1 VKSTYIKKIKKIES
15 DIKSIKIQGATNVAL
30 ATVLGI
36 KVVADNFKDDSKRL
50 ISEIRK
56 VGDRLSLARENEP
69 LARNAVRYILSS
81 AKKISDEVSMF
92 QIVTNACDA
101 YESMIAD
108 AKVEITK
115 NGTEALIKESV
126 VLTHCHSSTSVTT
139 LKNVAKFKE
148 IEGKIFKVI
157 ATETRPLYQGRK
169 TAKKLMEAGVDV
181 TQIVD
186 SACASFI
193 VGDEYHPVG
202 AVIVG
207 CDELLKDGSFINKV
221 GTFSIAISAK
231 QGADEFY
238 VATTLL
244 KLDPSRKPKLAK
256 IEQRDA
262 REVWDGAPKGLKI
275 INPAFE
281 RVEAKYVTGYI
292 TEAGVLKGSE
302 LIENAKRVYPWLVK

>member
-1 VKSTYIKKIKKIES
+1 
-15 DIKSIKIQGATNVAL
+15 A
-30 ATVLGI
+30 
-36 KVVADNFKDDSKRL
+36 
-50 ISEIRK
+50 
-56 VGDRLSLARENEP
+56 
-69 LARNAVRYILSS
+69 RYILSNT
-81 AKKISDEVSMF
+81 KKISDEMSVF
-92 QIVTNACDA
+92 EKVTNACDS
-101 YESMIAD
+101 YESMITD
-108 AKVEITK
+108 AKVEIIK
-115 NGTEALIKESV
+115 NGTEALIKESI
-126 VLTHCHSSTSVTT
+126 VLTHCHSSTSVSI

-148 IEGKIFKVI
+148 IESKIFKVI
-157 ATETRPLYQGRK
+157 ATETRPRYQGRK
-169 TAKKLMEAGVDV
+169 TAKELLESGVDV

-193 VGDEYHPVG
+193 VGDDYHPVG
-202 AVIVG
+202 AVVVG

-244 KLDPSRKPKLAK
+244 KLDPLRKPKLAE

-262 REVWDGAPKGLKI
+262 SEVWNEAPKGLKI

-281 RVEAKYVTGYI
+281 RVDAKYVTGYI

-302 LIENAKRVYPWLVK
+302 LIENAKRVYPWLFEK